1 MRFPFH
7 PTPLKFIAI
16 RVGET
21 VRLNESSPNTK
32 ERSTRRV
39 RASRSNQKRKS
50 IEINSDDLITH
61 HWSEQL
67 VFALLSWALGYV
79 GSFFIW
85 LGLAIRYPIFAEWLY
100 TLLVFEIVGSAL
112 FALLAALREELLRKI
127 AKQGFVFTFFLEKG
141 IFWAYYGAF
150 LIALYPLLSLKG
162 AIPEISPLLPVYSS
176 LPIIS
181 VGLFFFLI
189 IPRYALSRLLWE
201 IRESRLCILQFSA
214 EWATGTPRYFW
225 LRFGMRGVEQGLRRS
240 GLSLKPGVL
249 YHGASYC
256 LFRESLSLSD
266 LNAMAEWLIQPTRFR
281 QVNSTISGLIWASS
295 EAEGSG
301 FGRVYGIL
309 GRILQLPWP
318 RAYSVFVA
326 ISVIAGSIPPIAYLI
341 KWILSLP

>member
-1 MRFPFH
+1 
-7 PTPLKFIAI
+7 
-16 RVGET
+16 VGET

-39 RASRSNQKRKS
+39 RASRTNQQRKS

-162 AIPEISPLLPVYSS
+162 RNPRNFALTSC
-176 LPIIS
+176 
-181 VGLFFFLI
+181 LFI
-189 IPRYALSRLLWE
+189 ASNNLSRIIFLLDHSS
-201 IRESRLCILQFSA
+201 IRTFP
-214 EWATGTPRYFW
+214 ATLGN
-225 LRFGMRGVEQGLRRS
+225 QG
-240 GLSLKPGVL
+240 
-249 YHGASYC
+249 
-256 LFRESLSLSD
+256 
-266 LNAMAEWLIQPTRFR
+266 IQALH
-281 QVNSTISGLIWASS
+281 S
-295 EAEGSG
+295 
-301 FGRVYGIL
+301 
-309 GRILQLPWP
+309 
-318 RAYSVFVA
+318 SVFSGVGNRNPSILLVA
-326 ISVIAGSIPPIAYLI
+326 FWNARSRARIAKIGAFSQTGCAVPRGKLLSFQRKSIA
-341 KWILSLP
+341 